1 MIQES
6 GLAVSQPRTIAPT
19 CNIPMGD
26 EWGAMVHQATVLV
39 KSGFLPA
46 EIKTP
51 EQALAIMIKGREL
64 GIPPMVA
71 LSHIYII
78 KGKPSCGVQLQLG
91 LCYERIPGFKCEVY
105 STKQQAVCIV
115 KRPGHKA
122 FKTSFSI
129 DDAKA
134 AGLTSNDTYRK
145 YPQIMLEY
153 RAIGHALKIA
163 APEVTMGLE
172 TPGMFEPNV
181 IEEDDDIV
189 VAVGHPDKIQDSQN
203 RNIHREKRRVFGEGD
218 EADERYKGF
227 LCAVIDKESV
237 EGATFEEAG
246 KVIRMFAQ
254 MPTHCDT
261 LTETVTGD
269 LSAME
274 DTKPDAVTQQ
284 LLDGKVDEASE
295 IEYYIGL
302 CKQHIEKL
310 VWDADK
316 IGSAVEMITG
326 KKQPINKKL
335 SLVALQ
341 ALESN
346 LQAEVA
352 FKQQNELKVIAKLSD
367 DPYAVNSTS
376 YEPGTTE

>member
-1 MIQES
+1 
-6 GLAVSQPRTIAPT
+6 
-19 CNIPMGD
+19 
-26 EWGAMVHQATVLV
+26 MVQQASVLV

-105 STKQQAVCIV
+105 STKQQAVCVV

-134 AGLTSNDTYRK
+134 AGLTANDIYRK

-172 TPGMFEPNV
+172 TPGMFEPSI

-189 VAVGHPDKIQDSQN
+189 VNVGHPDKIQDSQN

-218 EADERYKGF
+218 EADARYKRF
-227 LCAVIDKESV
+227 LETIIDKDSV
-237 EGATFEEAG
+237 ADATFEDAG
-246 KVIRMFAQ
+246 KIIRMFAQ
-254 MPTHCDT
+254 MPSHCET

-274 DTKPDAVTQQ
+274 DTKPDPVTQQ
-284 LLDGKVDEASE
+284 LLDGKIDEAGE
-295 IEYYIGL
+295 VDRFIDL
-302 CKQHIEKL
+302 CKKHIEVL
-310 VWDADK
+310 GWDADK
-316 IGSAVEMITG
+316 IGTAVAMVTG

-335 SLVALQ
+335 DLVALQ

-346 LQAEVA
+346 LSAEVA
-352 FKQQNELKVIAKLSD
+352 FKQSNELKIIAPLSD
-367 DPYAVNSTS
+367 DPYAVDVAP
-376 YEPGTTE
+376 YEPVAE